1 MSFKNDL
8 RIWAAD
14 TADLYHE
21 LATSNKDCNLGFYT
35 QSNLTRA
42 EMHPEL
48 LILAINPGFNGAYL
62 SGSDDKYG
70 LVDNERWIEW
80 GVRNKRMDGD
90 TLLKG
95 NAFWGER
102 DKWALWRRLRSI
114 LGYGEL
120 ASLLDDESKFVFTN
134 MILFNTYRAREIPAI
149 AFKDCPE
156 KTIELI
162 EILQPRRILCLGKN
176 DCFNLFCKRTKLNPA
191 ELIPSELSY
200 VKWKD
205 IPVFGI
211 PHTSKYYSHEEM
223 SMIGKCLGY
232 MFGHE
237 AETFSADS
245 IQERFADDIKL
256 WRDRK
261 STPSLSRKL
270 SEEVAE
276 NITKEWEL
284 VQYDSKHPERYLL
297 PCGLSLT
304 VTKQGYVAIRHK
316 DYFRQYTD
324 TSDYPHQ
331 QELIELL
338 KGYEYTHTNV
348 WLGQKSFKKY
358 GRVAKVVIEEIVKE
372 VNELCSKLNNY
383 NWD

>member
-1 MSFKNDL
+1 MSFNNDL
-8 RIWAAD
+8 RVWAAG

-21 LATSNKDCNLGFYT
+21 LATSGEGCNFAFYT
-35 QSNLTRA
+35 QSNLTKV
-42 EMHPEL
+42 EIHPEL
-48 LILAINPGFNGAYL
+48 LVMAINPGFNGAYI
-62 SGSDDKYG
+62 SDSDEKNG
-70 LVDNERWIEW
+70 LIDNERWIEW

-90 TLLKG
+90 ILLKG

-102 DKWALWRRLRSI
+102 DQWFLWKRLRNI
-114 LGYGEL
+114 LDYGGV

-134 MILFNTYRAREIPAI
+134 MILFNTYPASKIPPI
-149 AFKDCPE
+149 AFKKCPE
-156 KTIELI
+156 KTIELL
-162 EILQPRRILCLGKN
+162 EILRPRRILCLGKN
-176 DCFNLFCKRTKLNPA
+176 DCFSLFCKRTMLNPA

-232 MFGHE
+232 MFRHE
-237 AETFSADS
+237 SENFSADG
-245 IQERFADDIKL
+245 IQERFADDIKF
-256 WRDRK
+256 WRERK
-261 STPSLSRKL
+261 PTPSLSRKL
-270 SEEVAE
+270 SEEVAK

-284 VQYDSKHPERYLL
+284 IQYDSLHPERYLL

-316 DYFRQYTD
+316 DYSRQYTE

-338 KGYEYTHTNV
+338 KGYKYIHTNV
-348 WLGQKSFKKY
+348 WLGQKSFKMY
-358 GRVAKVVIEEIVKE
+358 GCTAKDVIEEIVKE
-372 VNELCSKLNNY
+372 VNELCSELNNC
-383 NWD
+383 NWE